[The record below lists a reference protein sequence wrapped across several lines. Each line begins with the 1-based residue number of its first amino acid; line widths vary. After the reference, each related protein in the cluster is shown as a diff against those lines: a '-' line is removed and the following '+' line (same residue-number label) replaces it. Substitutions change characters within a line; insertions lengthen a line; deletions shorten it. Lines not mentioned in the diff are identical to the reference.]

1 MTQESNSVEQTGSSA
16 DCSSAN
22 AAVIVERLRSSI
34 PSGQTC
40 SAGVAAWNGTES
52 AGDLLARAD
61 RALYGAKRAGRNQV
75 ILAKDDGAPPDRLAA
90 TA

>member
-1 MTQESNSVEQTGSSA
+1 
-16 DCSSAN
+16 
-22 AAVIVERLRSSI
+22 
-34 PSGQTC
+34 
-40 SAGVAAWNGTES
+40 VAAWNGTES